1 MRTIALALLLAA
13 VSTAA
18 LAAPDAPAKPAAAK
32 PAAKTAMFDP
42 RDPAA
47 IVALLAGMDA
57 KAAVTKA
64 GDGLVTMTVTTP
76 GGGFGLQF
84 VSCDAKGKACGGLV
98 FSTAFDRKAPTL
110 SQINVFNRS
119 QFACR
124 GFLSDDGKANVMY
137 PVMLTLRMNAAEV
150 TQHVGVWQGCLGSFG
165 AFLKD
170 PAVFLATS

>member
-1 MRTIALALLLAA
+1 MRTIAFALVLAA
-13 VSTAA
+13 AA
-18 LAAPDAPAKPAAAK
+18 TSAFAAPEAPAKPAQPKAAAAK
-32 PAAKTAMFDP
+32 AVFDP
-42 RDPAA
+42 RDPTA
-47 IVALLAGMDA
+47 IVQLLASMDA

-64 GDGLVTMTVTTP
+64 GEGLVTMTVTTP

-84 VSCDAKGKACGGLV
+84 VSCDAKGKSCGGLV

-170 PAVFLATS
+170 PTVFLATS